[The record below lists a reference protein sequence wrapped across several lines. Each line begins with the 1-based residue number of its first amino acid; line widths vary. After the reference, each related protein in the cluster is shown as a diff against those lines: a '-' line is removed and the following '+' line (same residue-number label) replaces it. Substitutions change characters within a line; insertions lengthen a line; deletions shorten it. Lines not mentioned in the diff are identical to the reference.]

1 MENNLQH
8 VQLPNNMT
16 LDVKPKD
23 LLVYV
28 TIKRHQDSETKKAFP
43 SLVTISA
50 ESGASINA
58 VRKSIKDLV
67 KSNYISI
74 EKVRNKNIYS
84 FNEYK
89 NFEPFS
95 YEFLDNKELSCDE
108 KSYILAAQQYMYKD
122 IEGEGK
128 ISYTNEELASKI
140 NVSERSIIRYNNSLE
155 RKGLL
160 TKVKSELRDLE
171 TGCAKEIKIFDLN
184 KMLQGIIWILKNH
197 EDRITAN
204 EENIELLNS
213 RMNKFENEN
222 KELKSKN
229 KELEHENKLLKEGI
243 NKLKQSKEYNYT
255 L

>member
-58 VRKSIKDLV
+58 VRKSIKDLE
-67 KSNYISI
+67 KSNYITI
-74 EKVRNKNIYS
+74 EKIRNKNIYS

-89 NFEPFS
+89 SFEPFS
-95 YEFLDNKELSCDE
+95 YEFLDNKDLSCDE

-128 ISYTNEELASKI
+128 ISYTNEELARKI
-140 NVSERSIIRYNNSLE
+140 NITEQTVVKYNNSLE

-184 KMLQGIIWILKNH
+184 KMLQGIIWILRNH

-204 EENIELLNS
+204 EENIELLKNTVES
-213 RMNKFENEN
+213 LNK
-222 KELKSKN
+222 
-229 KELEHENKLLKEGI
+229 ENKLLKEEI

-255 L
+255 M

>member
-1 MENNLQH
+1 MEDNLQH

-23 LLVYV
+23 LLIYV
-28 TIKRHQDSETKKAFP
+28 TIKRHQDSKTKKAFP

-58 VRKSIKDLV
+58 VRKSIKDLE
-67 KSNYISI
+67 KSNYITI
-74 EKVRNKNIYS
+74 EKIKNKNIYS

-89 NFEPFS
+89 SFEPFS
-95 YEFLDNKELSCDE
+95 YEFLDNKDLSCDE

-128 ISYTNEELASKI
+128 ISYTNEELARKI
-140 NVSERSIIRYNNSLE
+140 NITEQTVVKYNNSLE

-184 KMLQGIIWILKNH
+184 KMLQGIIWILRNH

-204 EENIELLNS
+204 EENIELLKNTVES
-213 RMNKFENEN
+213 LNK
-222 KELKSKN
+222 
-229 KELEHENKLLKEGI
+229 ENKLLKEEI
-243 NKLKQSKEYNYT
+243 NKLKQSKEYNYIM
-255 L
+255 

>member
-58 VRKSIKDLV
+58 VRKSIKDLE
-67 KSNYISI
+67 KSNYITI
-74 EKVRNKNIYS
+74 EKIKNKNIYS

-89 NFEPFS
+89 SFEPFS
-95 YEFLDNKELSCDE
+95 YEFLDNKDLSCDE

-128 ISYTNEELASKI
+128 ISYTNEELANKI
-140 NVSERSIIRYNNSLE
+140 NMSERSVIRYNNSLE

-204 EENIELLNS
+204 EENIELLNN
-213 RMNKFENEN
+213 RMNKYESENR
-222 KELKSKN
+222 ELK
-229 KELEHENKLLKEGI
+229 HENKLLKEEI
-243 NKLKQSKEYNYT
+243 NKLKQTKEYDYT

>member
-28 TIKRHQDSETKKAFP
+28 TIKRHQDSQTKKAFP

-58 VRKSIKDLV
+58 VRKSIKDLEAN
-67 KSNYISI
+67 NYISI
-74 EKVRNKNIYS
+74 EKIRNKNIYS

-95 YEFLDNKELSCDE
+95 YEFLDNKDLSCEE

-128 ISYTNEELASKI
+128 ISFTNGELAKNI
-140 NVSERSIIRYNNSLE
+140 NLTEQTIIKYNNSLE

-160 TKVKSELRDLE
+160 TKVKSELKDLE

-197 EDRITAN
+197 EDRITTN
-204 EENIELLNS
+204 EENIESLNK
-213 RMNKFENEN
+213 RMDRYEKENREI
-222 KELKSKN
+222 K
-229 KELEHENKLLKEGI
+229 HENTLLKEEI
-243 NKLKQSKEYNYT
+243 NKLKKNKEYNYV

>member
-1 MENNLQH
+1 MEDNLQH

-28 TIKRHQDSETKKAFP
+28 TIKRHQDSKTKKAFP

-58 VRKSIKDLV
+58 VRKSIKDLE
-67 KSNYISI
+67 KSNYITI
-74 EKVRNKNIYS
+74 EKIKNKNIYS

-89 NFEPFS
+89 SFEPFS
-95 YEFLDNKELSCDE
+95 YEFLDNKDLSCDE

-128 ISYTNEELASKI
+128 ISYTNEELARKI
-140 NVSERSIIRYNNSLE
+140 NITEQTVVKYNNSLE

-184 KMLQGIIWILKNH
+184 KMLQGIIWILRNH

-204 EENIELLNS
+204 EENIELLKNTVES
-213 RMNKFENEN
+213 LNK
-222 KELKSKN
+222 
-229 KELEHENKLLKEGI
+229 ENKLLKEEI

-255 L
+255 M